1 MMRLIDTREATLH
14 YHIVKELCEGGE
26 LFDRIIQLGSFSEEV
41 ASNLMTQILKAVQHV
56 HSRKVVHRD
65 IKPENLLFKSD
76 SENSAL
82 CLVDFGMSREFD
94 PDTDSA
100 MSKVNGSPSYVAPEV
115 LSGSYDHKCDVWSSG
130 IVLYIMLSG
139 TTPFDGDKDTEIMNN
154 VRQGNI
160 RPMEGKYW
168 DHVSDEARDLVAQML
183 MVDPEKRITTDE
195 ALLHPWI
202 LESVEGRDRPLISAV
217 ENMRKFTQERDF
229 KKAALGIMAT
239 MVHEEDDIQRL
250 VQAFKTVDED
260 DDGLIAAEDIV
271 RAMTIASS
279 SADVPSYKQPNM
291 AEAERLVSN
300 IDLDGSGSIDI
311 DEFLASAMQK
321 SFYLQESYLNMV
333 FAKFDKDNS
342 GSITREEL
350 GEALGDKSI
359 LWADA
364 AKGGDDADYRARVL
378 DRIFDAADVNKDGV
392 IDFDEFVRSCVKP
405 KGRWMS
411 R

>member
-1 MMRLIDTREATLH
+1 M
-14 YHIVKELCEGGE
+14 
-26 LFDRIIQLGSFSEEV
+26 
-41 ASNLMTQILKAVQHV
+41 
-56 HSRKVVHRD
+56 
-65 IKPENLLFKSD
+65 
-76 SENSAL
+76 
-82 CLVDFGMSREFD
+82 
-94 PDTDSA
+94 
-100 MSKVNGSPSYVAPEV
+100 
-115 LSGSYDHKCDVWSSG
+115 
-130 IVLYIMLSG
+130 
-139 TTPFDGDKDTEIMNN
+139 
-154 VRQGNI
+154 
-160 RPMEGKYW
+160 
-168 DHVSDEARDLVAQML
+168 SDEARDLVAQML

-392 IDFDEFVRSCVKP
+392 IDFDEFVAVVRETERQMDESLT
-405 KGRWMS
+405 MS
-411 R
+411 LSRPPPDMAMRQSD

>member
-1 MMRLIDTREATLH
+1 MRGLAAAAAQQPRRTFMDGFKSYFFPEKAGPKLEDDYVPLEELGSGRYGTVYAGERKDAKTPRVAIKTIPKSRVSHMDEIRNEVAILEKLDHPLCMRLIDTREDKLH
-14 YHIVKELCEGGE
+14 YHIVTELCEGGE

-160 RPMEGKYW
+160 RPMEESIG
-168 DHVSDEARDLVAQML
+168 
-183 MVDPEKRITTDE
+183 ITCRMRR
-195 ALLHPWI
+195 AILLP
-202 LESVEGRDRPLISAV
+202 R
-217 ENMRKFTQERDF
+217 
-229 KKAALGIMAT
+229 
-239 MVHEEDDIQRL
+239 
-250 VQAFKTVDED
+250 
-260 DDGLIAAEDIV
+260 
-271 RAMTIASS
+271 
-279 SADVPSYKQPNM
+279 
-291 AEAERLVSN
+291 
-300 IDLDGSGSIDI
+300 
-311 DEFLASAMQK
+311 
-321 SFYLQESYLNMV
+321 
-333 FAKFDKDNS
+333 
-342 GSITREEL
+342 
-350 GEALGDKSI
+350 
-359 LWADA
+359 
-364 AKGGDDADYRARVL
+364 
-378 DRIFDAADVNKDGV
+378 
-392 IDFDEFVRSCVKP
+392 C
-405 KGRWMS
+405 
-411 R
+411 